1 MTSFEKGIVNALEQM
16 GDTDWIG
23 IIFNIVGIIVAS
35 AFSAWAAFRIAK
47 YQTEKQIT
55 KQNSLE
61 VKKEK
66 RMLATQIRLDKYED
80 LYESLT
86 EYTRLV
92 NQSYLNVL
100 YYIHSDEYSEK
111 RTIEE
116 LRIIEDDL
124 QNEIGIKSRRT
135 EILSAYHPEIREKMV
150 IQKRLYGEIADIIYD
165 GYAYPGRYK
174 AWAKDT
180 SFENL
185 REKNHLFN
193 LKCIEIQEMLTTA
206 IIDIINNLENDL

>member
-86 EYTRLV
+86 EYARLV

-100 YYIHSDEYSEK
+100 RYAHPDDYSEK
-111 RTIEE
+111 KTLDQI
-116 LRIIEDDL
+116 RIIEDDF
-124 QNEIGIKSRRT
+124 QKEIGMQSRRT
-135 EILSAYHPEIREKMV
+135 EILSAYHPEVKEDWKILNK
-150 IQKRLYGEIADIIYD
+150 LYGEMGNIIYD
-165 GYAYPGRYK
+165 GFTYPGRSK
-174 AWAKDT
+174 PVMKDN
-180 SFENL
+180 SFNNL
-185 REKNHLFN
+185 RSKNDLFN
-193 LKCIEIQEMLTTA
+193 LQAMAIQDMLANATVK
-206 IIDIINNLENDL
+206 IIRDLESDL

>member
-1 MTSFEKGIVNALEQM
+1 
-16 GDTDWIG
+16 
-23 IIFNIVGIIVAS
+23 
-35 AFSAWAAFRIAK
+35 
-47 YQTEKQIT
+47 
-55 KQNSLE
+55 
-61 VKKEK
+61 
-66 RMLATQIRLDKYED
+66 MLATQIRLDKYED
-80 LYESLT
+80 LYDSIT

-150 IQKRLYGEIADIIYD
+150 IQKRLYGEIADII
-165 GYAYPGRYK
+165 
-174 AWAKDT
+174 
-180 SFENL
+180 
-185 REKNHLFN
+185 
-193 LKCIEIQEMLTTA
+193 CISR
-206 IIDIINNLENDL
+206 

>member
-80 LYESLT
+80 LYDSIT

-124 QNEIGIKSRRT
+124 QNT
-135 EILSAYHPEIREKMV
+135 TLQLFTP
-150 IQKRLYGEIADIIYD
+150 
-165 GYAYPGRYK
+165 
-174 AWAKDT
+174 
-180 SFENL
+180 L
-185 REKNHLFN
+185 R
-193 LKCIEIQEMLTTA
+193 A
-206 IIDIINNLENDL
+206 

>member
-80 LYESLT
+80 LYDSIT

-135 EILSAYHPEIREKMV
+135 EILSAYHPEIMNEWNVLSKM
-150 IQKRLYGEIADIIYD
+150 YEEIADIIFD
-165 GYAYPGRYK
+165 GFTYPGRFEPK
-174 AWAKDT
+174 VKDS
-180 SFENL
+180 SFDTL
-185 REKNHLFN
+185 KEKHNLFN
-193 LKCIEIQEMLTTA
+193 EQYCKVQDMLTSA
-206 IIDIINNLENDL
+206 IVNIINDLESDL